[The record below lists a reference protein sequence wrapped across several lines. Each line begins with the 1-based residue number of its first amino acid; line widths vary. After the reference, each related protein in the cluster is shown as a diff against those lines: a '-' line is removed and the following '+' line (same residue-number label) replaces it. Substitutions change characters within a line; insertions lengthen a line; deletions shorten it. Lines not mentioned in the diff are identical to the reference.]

1 MLMNDLVERVVMH
14 DTISTDETPQNENAA
29 PRYNTLLVAV
39 YNIKS
44 LENQGL
50 FFTSILG
57 AEPSKKV
64 MPP

>member
-1 MLMNDLVERVVMH
+1 MH

-29 PRYNTLLVAV
+29 SRSARHDITHSK
-39 YNIKS
+39 I
-44 LENQGL
+44 QGL
-50 FFTSILG
+50 LFTSFLG

>member
-1 MLMNDLVERVVMH
+1 MRVVMH
-14 DTISTDETPQNENAA
+14 DTISTDETPQNEKAA
-29 PRYNTLLVAV
+29 SWSTRHDITLLVVV

-44 LENQGL
+44 LKNQGL

>member
-1 MLMNDLVERVVMH
+1 MH
-14 DTISTDETPQNENAA
+14 DTISTAETPQNENAA
-29 PRYNTLLVAV
+29 SRSARHGTLDIVV
-39 YNIKS
+39 YYIKS
-44 LENQGL
+44 LKNQGL

>member
-1 MLMNDLVERVVMH
+1 MH
-14 DTISTDETPQNENAA
+14 DAISTDETPQNENAA
-29 PRYNTLLVAV
+29 SRSARHDITLGSGVQ
-39 YNIKS
+39 YKIFKK
-44 LENQGL
+44 NQGL

>member
-1 MLMNDLVERVVMH
+1 MRVAMH

-29 PRYNTLLVAV
+29 SRSARHHTLGSGVQYKILK
-39 YNIKS
+39 KS
-44 LENQGL
+44 GPL
-50 FFTSILG
+50 FSSILD

>member
-1 MLMNDLVERVVMH
+1 MIVVMH

-29 PRYNTLLVAV
+29 SRSASHDIPIYTLYVV
-39 YNIKS
+39 IFKKN
-44 LENQGL
+44 GPVF

>member
-1 MLMNDLVERVVMH
+1 MH

-29 PRYNTLLVAV
+29 SRSARHDIIEHTLGIVV

-44 LENQGL
+44 LKNQGL
-50 FFTSILG
+50 FFNSILG